1 MLRHIGLLVMDY
13 LSFATV
19 HYHFHYLSFFSDKIV
34 DKNFLREIAHHGK
47 SLISIF
53 KGFFASIGK
62 MFFFFWGGGGLG
74 AGL

>member
-1 MLRHIGLLVMDY
+1 M
-13 LSFATV
+13 
-19 HYHFHYLSFFSDKIV
+19 SFFFDKIV

-62 MFFFFWGGGGLG
+62 MFFFLGGGGLG